1 MSTLGSDFIGKGLK
15 FPIKVDARGRLAW
28 SEGVE
33 RVEDAVWLIV
43 RTSLNERVMRPTFG
57 AGANDFVFQPNSPT
71 VRTALATAVRS
82 ALLKWEP
89 RIDLDALTVDPS
101 ADDPSRVLVTVS
113 YTVRTTNE
121 LFNKVYP
128 FYLQEGVG

>member
-15 FPIKVDARGRLAW
+15 FPIKVDSRGRLAT
-28 SEGVE
+28 SQGIE
-33 RVEDAVWLIV
+33 RLEDAIWLIV

-57 AGANDFVFQPNSPT
+57 AGANDFVFQPNSPAI
-71 VRTALATAVRS
+71 RAGLATAVRS

-89 RIDLDALTVDPS
+89 RIDVDAVAVDPV
-101 ADDPSRVLVTVS
+101 ADDPSRVTVTIS

-121 LFNKVYP
+121 LFNMVYP